1 MNRVACACACAS
13 ARAST
18 PASPPDHIVTSSF
31 VPPSSS
37 DGVLSTAT
45 KAYFDEWFSKILAD
59 SQAIESRVHVD
70 IDVLRKPRKEN
81 IKS

>member
-1 MNRVACACACAS
+1 MNRVACAYASACAS
-13 ARAST
+13 APT
-18 PASPPDHIVTSSF
+18 SPPYHIVTSSF

-45 KAYFDEWFSKILAD
+45 KAYIDERFRKILAD

-70 IDVLRKPRKEN
+70 IDVLRKPRKEK